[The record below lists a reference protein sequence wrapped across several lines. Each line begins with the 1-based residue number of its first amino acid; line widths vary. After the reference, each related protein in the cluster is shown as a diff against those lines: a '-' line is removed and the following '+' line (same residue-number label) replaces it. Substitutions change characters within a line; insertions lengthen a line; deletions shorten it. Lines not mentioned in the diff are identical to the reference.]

1 MHVWMSPQ
9 LKLQIG
15 LLWVQ
20 PRPHKDNGN
29 LALHPTFPI
38 LLIPGCLPL
47 RASTTTSKAT
57 QLHPIPRLR
66 LLLHLHGHGHQP
78 HLQHQPHH
86 EGPARQV
93 SVQDQFQVEQWVRRV
108 SGWFLIRCINYPPPQ
123 VFQRCGLF
131 WHHLWHPNRPH
142 ITGGG
147 GKGQAEDECYRRWSD
162 ALWPEISKLSY
173 MKMIWLS
180 DSDMIWPKILRKLS
194 RSIGFSRC
202 YMFCSLSQ
210 AQVPLWGCNNLFER
224 GTGVKAFKLSESAL
238 SKIQWQF
245 I

>member
-1 MHVWMSPQ
+1 MPPQ

-20 PRPHKDNGN
+20 PRPHKDKGN
-29 LALHPTFPI
+29 PAFPI
-38 LLIPGCLPL
+38 LLILFSGCLPL

-57 QLHPIPRLR
+57 QLHPIPRLH

-173 MKMIWLS
+173 MKVIWHDL
-180 DSDMIWPKILRKLS
+180 
-194 RSIGFSRC
+194 
-202 YMFCSLSQ
+202 
-210 AQVPLWGCNNLFER
+210 
-224 GTGVKAFKLSESAL
+224 T
-238 SKIQWQF
+238 
-245 I
+245 